1 MINLMN
7 SWSSFYSSLITF
19 HSFKYFF
26 NFLLL
31 RKECED
37 STQKFYTP
45 FHRVRVVV
53 VEIALAARET
63 GHGSLEPRGSVRF
76 RGGAVQ
82 NRVVVRRWTGMR
94 HARSTTTRESVPK
107 RTTLRVSARPRL
119 ARVPA
124 IAHVHPA
131 QSLGEDSDLCKRNR
145 FVNDD

>member
-1 MINLMN
+1 MFNDSYIYIYISRRFN
-7 SWSSFYSSLITF
+7 
-19 HSFKYFF
+19 F
-26 NFLLL
+26 NFLYTDFLL
-31 RKECED
+31 LWK
-37 STQKFYTP
+37 KFGNFTFHLAP
-45 FHRVRVVV
+45 PLHRVRVVV

-76 RGGAVQ
+76 RGWAVQ

-107 RTTLRVSARPRL
+107 RTALRVSARSRL

>member
-1 MINLMN
+1 MT
-7 SWSSFYSSLITF
+7 LIYIYISRRF
-19 HSFKYFF
+19 NF
-26 NFLLL
+26 NFLYTDFLL
-31 RKECED
+31 FWK
-37 STQKFYTP
+37 KFGNFTFHLP
-45 FHRVRVVV
+45 PPLHRVRVVV
-53 VEIALAARET
+53 VKIALAARET
-63 GHGSLEPRGSVRF
+63 GHGSLEPRDSVRF
-76 RGGAVQ
+76 RGWTVQ

-107 RTTLRVSARPRL
+107 RTALRVSARSRL